1 MIISWKS
8 PKESNEMNRKKL
20 IILICS
26 LSLLLLAW
34 TMEETFFATI
44 PMNDWPSEV
53 MVMRPDGVR
62 GRLVAYDMA
71 NGRQQ
76 FSLPAGL
83 FSADETTFAATS
95 QQGDETLLEIFDMPT
110 GSLRYSYRYG
120 GRWQLSSLSAMGDWL
135 TLTRE
140 VSKGEEQLRQ
150 RTGEWQ
156 TEMQV
161 VAVAD
166 GRIAHSLQLDGHFD
180 IEAIAADGSALFL
193 IHYVPAHAPDRYNI
207 RLYNLVSDELVA
219 DPLREKG
226 AAEEVMTGYA
236 WGSVMSP
243 NGRWLLTLYQDT
255 GRNAAF
261 IHALN
266 MSERWPVCLDL
277 PSLDG
282 TFSEL
287 SQYTLAL
294 SPVASKVYAANPALG
309 ILAEINLLDPS
320 VRHEIS
326 FTPVVEEETMNAM
339 VVSADG
345 AFVYFTNGRTVW
357 QYNTADRTITELYTM
372 TGKALIH
379 GLTLNGEATRLYLGL
394 VGERPLV
401 IDTMTGEN
409 LNYR

>member
-1 MIISWKS
+1 
-8 PKESNEMNRKKL
+8 
-20 IILICS
+20 
-26 LSLLLLAW
+26 
-34 TMEETFFATI
+34 
-44 PMNDWPSEV
+44 
-53 MVMRPDGVR
+53 
-62 GRLVAYDMA
+62 
-71 NGRQQ
+71 
-76 FSLPAGL
+76 
-83 FSADETTFAATS
+83 
-95 QQGDETLLEIFDMPT
+95 
-110 GSLRYSYRYG
+110 
-120 GRWQLSSLSAMGDWL
+120 
-135 TLTRE
+135 
-140 VSKGEEQLRQ
+140 
-150 RTGEWQ
+150 
-156 TEMQV
+156 MQV

-326 FTPVVEEETMNAM
+326 FIPVVEEETMNAM